1 MGLLMS
7 RLLIALMLL
16 STGAS
21 AAETPDADIK
31 RLEIERMTF
40 GAGVTVIRDDKR
52 EVTCWVLSFGASQG
66 GISCVPDSQLKP
78 EPSAKQTQ
86 APQRRVD
93 ERYSM

>member
-1 MGLLMS
+1 MTRLALTLVLLATS
-7 RLLIALMLL
+7 
-16 STGAS
+16 AS

-40 GAGVTVIRDDKR
+40 GTGVTVIHDDKR
-52 EVTCWVLSFGASQG
+52 DVTCWVLSYDSSQG

-78 EPSAKQTQ
+78 EPQAKQTQ
-86 APQRRVD
+86 APRRRAD

>member
-1 MGLLMS
+1 MT
-7 RLLIALMLL
+7 RLALTLMLL
-16 STGAS
+16 ATGAG

-40 GAGVTVIRDDKR
+40 GAGVTVIHDDRRD
-52 EVTCWVLSFGASQG
+52 VTCWVYSNGMNQS

-86 APQRRVD
+86 APDRRVD

>member
-1 MGLLMS
+1 MT
-7 RLLIALMLL
+7 RLALTLMLL
-16 STGAS
+16 ATGAS

-40 GAGVTVIRDDKR
+40 GSGVTVIHDDKR
-52 EVTCWVLSFGASQG
+52 DVTCWVLSYAAYQG

-86 APQRRVD
+86 APKRRVD